1 MGWSFVIDAR
11 SAVEFIMCI
20 SCMLMGLSHMVQPR
34 MWRDYFTA
42 LHEQG
47 AHSIVTQTFALEL
60 WPALIIV
67 TFHQHWS
74 GPGIV
79 LTVYGWLL
87 LAKCCISV
95 LMPRIGLRS
104 LAMARKGDSV
114 FVLGG
119 AVLLIIGV
127 TAGMALWWRQ

>member
-1 MGWSFVIDAR
+1 MGWPFIVDAR
-11 SAVEFIMCI
+11 SAIEFIMCA
-20 SCMLMGLSHMVQPR
+20 SCVLMGLSHMVQPR

-47 AHSIVTQTFALEL
+47 APGIVTRTFTLEL

-67 TFHQHWS
+67 TLHQHWS
-74 GPGIV
+74 GPGAI

-95 LMPRIGLRS
+95 LMPQIGLRS
-104 LAMARKGDSV
+104 LAMAKRGDSG

-119 AVLLIIGV
+119 AVLLMIGIS
-127 TAGMALWWRQ
+127 AGLALWWR